1 MASYTIE
8 LRKVIDLYGR
18 DEVESWFKDY
28 EISDYLTNEQANLI
42 KEAGVWNKDRLAKD
56 IVNHYYFREIGF
68 ETPFM
73 FEHYAKVYMREIM
86 ERKLPMIYTTAF
98 QYNPLT
104 NIDYTETINRNLN
117 TESDYESTSNNSA
130 SGLAV
135 NSDTPQG
142 QINKTDILN
151 GRYASSTGASEST
164 SQVTDGGSSG
174 SNSEEVT
181 TKKVKGNMGI
191 VSTYQNLIKQ
201 YRAIIVAV
209 NEEIIKELDKLF
221 MGLY

>member
-8 LRKVIDLYGR
+8 LRKIIDLYGR

-28 EISDYLTNEQANLI
+28 EISDYLTNTQANLI
-42 KEAGVWNKDRLAKD
+42 KEAGVWNKDRLARD
-56 IVNHYYFREIGF
+56 IVDHYYFREIGF
-68 ETPFM
+68 ETPAM
-73 FEHYAKVYMREIM
+73 FKHFAKVYMREIM
-86 ERKLPMIYTTAF
+86 ERKLPVIYTMSIE
-98 QYNPLT
+98 YDPLS

-117 TESDYESTSNNSA
+117 TDTEYESSSTNNA

-142 QINKTDILN
+142 EISKTNILR
-151 GRYASSTGASEST
+151 GDYASSTGASETT
-164 SQVTDGGSSG
+164 SEVTDGGTTG
-174 SNSEEVT
+174 STSEEST
-181 TKKVKGNMGI
+181 TKRVKGNMGI

-201 YRAIIVAV
+201 YRQVIVGV
-209 NEEIIKELDKLF
+209 NGEIIQELGKLF

>member
-8 LRKVIDLYGR
+8 LRRIIDLYGR

-28 EISDYLTNEQANLI
+28 EISDYLTNKQANLI
-42 KEAGVWNKDRLAKD
+42 KEAGVWSKDRLARD
-56 IVNHYYFREIGF
+56 IVDHYFFREIGF
-68 ETPFM
+68 ETPAM
-73 FEHYAKVYMREIM
+73 FKHFAKVYMREIM
-86 ERKLPMIYTTAF
+86 ERKLPMIYTTSF
-98 QYNPLT
+98 EYNPLT

-117 TESDYESTSNNSA
+117 TDSEYESSSTNNA

-142 QINKTDILN
+142 EISKANILQ
-151 GRYASSTGASEST
+151 GKYASSTGASETT
-164 SQVTDGGSSG
+164 SEVTDGGSSG
-174 SNSEEVT
+174 STSEETT
-181 TKKVKGNMGI
+181 TKTVKGNMGI

-201 YRAIIVAV
+201 YREIIVGV
-209 NEEIIKELDKLF
+209 NADIIKELNKLF